1 MAEAVEPR
9 QMAVGGRGGS
19 VRHLRGLVHH
29 LAAAQAGGASE
40 DDQIGQAVGAETVG
54 PVHRDTGRLTH
65 RHQAG
70 DDGVGI
76 VADLG
81 QDLAV
86 IVRRDAAHI
95 VVNGRQD
102 RDRGLGHID
111 AGEDFRAL
119 GNARQALVQ
128 HGGIEVVEVQVD
140 VVLVR
145 AHAAAFADLDGHRA

>member
-1 MAEAVEPR
+1 M
-9 QMAVGGRGGS
+9 
-19 VRHLRGLVHH
+19 
-29 LAAAQAGGASE
+29 
-40 DDQIGQAVGAETVG
+40 G
-54 PVHRDTGRLTH
+54 PVHRNAGRLTH
-65 RHQAG
+65 SHQTG

-95 VVNGRQD
+95 VVDGRQD
-102 RDRGLGHID
+102 RDRSLGHID

-128 HGGIEVVEVQVD
+128 HGGIEMVEVQVD

-145 AHAAAFADLDGHRA
+145 AHPAALTDLDGHRT